1 MVVAAFGDEVGLGD
15 EPVVGHHPLGAL
27 QCGLPDH
34 RAGDPNRHHALMSTL
49 REALLGGWELSS
61 FDSVDADT
69 GAVSHPLGTTPR
81 GLILYTADG
90 YMSAQLTGSPDATVP
105 DKKSPGYIA
114 YGGRFR
120 VDEDTATVH
129 HDVSVS
135 MLPELLARPQPRQAR
150 VDGDRLNLSATTTT
164 DGVTTLNT
172 LVWVRPR

>member
-1 MVVAAFGDEVGLGD
+1 
-15 EPVVGHHPLGAL
+15 
-27 QCGLPDH
+27 
-34 RAGDPNRHHALMSTL
+34 MSTL

-69 GAVSHPLGTTPR
+69 GAVSHPLGTAPR

-90 YMSAQLTGSPDATVP
+90 YMSAQLTGSADAVLP
-105 DKKSPGYIA
+105 AYIA

-129 HDVSVS
+129 HEVSVS
-135 MLPELLARPQPRQAR
+135 MLPELLASPQLRQAR
-150 VDGDRLNLSATTTT
+150 VDGDRLTLSATTTN

-172 LVWVRPR
+172 LVWVRRR